1 MILGNICTRSCKF
14 CNIAMLKPETRNL
27 EPETWNLQPPSIS
40 EPEDVARMASELG
53 LKHVVITSVTRDD
66 LPDEGSVQFART
78 ITLIRQLW
86 GRFSRRTTADVSLPT
101 FSAQTRAKWE
111 STAET
116 SPKIEVLTP
125 DFHAREDC
133 LKTVCDAAPDIFN
146 HNIETVR
153 RLTPAI
159 RSHAEYDR
167 SLQVLSWVKR
177 HYPKIVTKSGLMAG
191 LGESKEEV
199 VETLSDL
206 CKAGCRIVTIGQYL
220 APSKRHVQVAEYL
233 SEEAFKEY
241 KVLGERMGIKHVF
254 SGQFVRSSY
263 MADKVITTQ

>member
-1 MILGNICTRSCKF
+1 M
-14 CNIAMLKPETRNL
+14 
-27 EPETWNLQPPSIS
+27 EPETWNLVPPSDS
-40 EPEDVARMASELG
+40 EPESIARMAAELG

-66 LPDEGSVQFART
+66 LPDEGSNQFAKT
-78 ITLIRQLW
+78 ISLIRQLW
-86 GRFSRRTTADVSLPT
+86 GRFCGRSTTGDALPA
-101 FSAQTRAKWE
+101 FSAQSHAKRGF
-111 STAET
+111 TAET

-133 LKTVCDAAPDIFN
+133 LGTVCEAAPDIFN

-153 RLTPAI
+153 RLTPLI

-177 HYPKIVTKSGLMAG
+177 HYPKIVTKSGIMVG
-191 LGESKEEV
+191 LGESKEEL

-206 CKAGCRIVTIGQYL
+206 CKAGCQIVTIGQYL

-233 SEEAFKEY
+233 PDEAFEEY
-241 KVLGERMGIKHVF
+241 KVLGERIGINYVF

-263 MADKVITTQ
+263 MAKEALWTVTLR